1 MSEKTGTKWPQ
12 FARLRHW
19 LLALPRYTKR
29 ATLVTVDL
37 LVLSA
42 VLCAALSLRYGV
54 LFIPPGVTAF
64 VLTLAGP
71 VLTVGTLWYF
81 GLYKRVTRFIG
92 HRGNTQI
99 LAAVGL
105 SVLIWAL
112 ALFMLGQYGIP
123 RSVIITYAAGGAAAI
138 LASRALIK
146 LLLESSGL
154 TLTDIEPKNRRTA
167 TLIYG
172 AGEQGI
178 ALLRAIRLARDR
190 HVLGFIDSSPD
201 LWRQYVSDLKVHPPS
216 HIARFVEQGAVREVL
231 VALPADRRQ
240 ERREI
245 LQELEHLPVSVKI
258 LPTYEDVSSGRVS
271 LNRLRSVEVGDIL
284 GREAVPPDM
293 ELLQRHITG
302 KSILVTGAGGSIG
315 SELVRQIV
323 VRSPRRL
330 VLLDISESA
339 LYNIE
344 LDARRLIRNEIAPP
358 EIEVVL
364 GSAADT
370 RLLDQTI
377 VGNGIETIYHAAA
390 YKHVPIVELNP
401 FTGLEN
407 NLFGTLAVAQC
418 ARKHGVERFVLVST
432 DKAVRPTN
440 IMGAS
445 KRLAEL
451 VLQAEA
457 ADGGPTVFTMVRF
470 GNVLESSGS
479 VVPLF
484 RRQIEAG
491 GPITVTHPSVTRF
504 FMSIPEAAE
513 LVIQAGAMAR
523 VGEVFVLHM
532 GEPVRIV
539 DLARLMVRLSNLE
552 VRDEN
557 NPEGDVEI
565 VYVGLR
571 PGEKLYEELLIGAHT
586 QTTEHPR
593 IFKSDEPYLL
603 RAELANELGRL
614 RQAIEMRDKAAV
626 QTILGR
632 TVEGYHPGEAAFE
645 HDPRPATPSQTLH

>member
-29 ATLVTVDL
+29 ATLVTADL

-201 LWRQYVSDLKVHPPS
+201 L
-216 HIARFVEQGAVREVL
+216 
-231 VALPADRRQ
+231 
-240 ERREI
+240 
-245 LQELEHLPVSVKI
+245 
-258 LPTYEDVSSGRVS
+258 
-271 LNRLRSVEVGDIL
+271 
-284 GREAVPPDM
+284 
-293 ELLQRHITG
+293 
-302 KSILVTGAGGSIG
+302 
-315 SELVRQIV
+315 
-323 VRSPRRL
+323 
-330 VLLDISESA
+330 
-339 LYNIE
+339 
-344 LDARRLIRNEIAPP
+344 
-358 EIEVVL
+358 
-364 GSAADT
+364 
-370 RLLDQTI
+370 
-377 VGNGIETIYHAAA
+377 
-390 YKHVPIVELNP
+390 
-401 FTGLEN
+401 
-407 NLFGTLAVAQC
+407 
-418 ARKHGVERFVLVST
+418 
-432 DKAVRPTN
+432 
-440 IMGAS
+440 
-445 KRLAEL
+445 
-451 VLQAEA
+451 
-457 ADGGPTVFTMVRF
+457 
-470 GNVLESSGS
+470 
-479 VVPLF
+479 
-484 RRQIEAG
+484 
-491 GPITVTHPSVTRF
+491 
-504 FMSIPEAAE
+504 
-513 LVIQAGAMAR
+513 
-523 VGEVFVLHM
+523 
-532 GEPVRIV
+532 
-539 DLARLMVRLSNLE
+539 
-552 VRDEN
+552 
-557 NPEGDVEI
+557 
-565 VYVGLR
+565 
-571 PGEKLYEELLIGAHT
+571 
-586 QTTEHPR
+586 
-593 IFKSDEPYLL
+593 
-603 RAELANELGRL
+603 
-614 RQAIEMRDKAAV
+614 
-626 QTILGR
+626 
-632 TVEGYHPGEAAFE
+632 
-645 HDPRPATPSQTLH
+645 